1 MLMQGALRKSAARM
15 PPAGTKAA
23 ATLAGTLRFFCLLW
37 LAGLAM
43 RMTLLVVPPVIPLIH
58 EDLRMSETQI
68 GLLIGLPL
76 ALFAIAAVPGS
87 LLVARGGAKLA
98 VTLGM
103 VIAAVAGGLRGAAF
117 DVWTL
122 YVAAIATGFGIA
134 IMQPGMPKLVHDWS
148 PNRIGIATVVYSNGM
163 VIGAILPPVLTIPFI
178 LPLVGGSWR
187 LNFFVWAAPAILITI
202 AFLLLSPKETH
213 RSRAAPAAIGALWWP
228 DWRNPLIWLL
238 GFTFGC
244 NNSPFFAANA
254 FLGDYL
260 ASRGQADLLGPAL
273 ASLNGAQLVAL
284 VLLFVVAGRLQQRA
298 WPFLLFGPVMLA
310 GFLGLIL
317 IKAPLAILVSTALI
331 GISTVMTMTPILAL
345 PPLLAAPGDVARTA
359 AGMLTI
365 SYTCAIVIPTLCGAL
380 WDMTGRPWIVFVPLC
395 LCAVALTVLGSIVS
409 RRRPAAHAAHS

>member
-15 PPAGTKAA
+15 LPAGTKAT

-37 LAGLAM
+37 LAGLTM

-122 YVAAIATGFGIA
+122 YAAAIATGFGIA
-134 IMQPGMPKLVHDWS
+134 IMQPGMPKLVHDWL

-163 VIGAILPPVLTIPFI
+163 VIGAILPPVFTIPFV

-187 LNFFVWAAPAILITI
+187 
-202 AFLLLSPKETH
+202 
-213 RSRAAPAAIGALWWP
+213 
-228 DWRNPLIWLL
+228 
-238 GFTFGC
+238 
-244 NNSPFFAANA
+244 
-254 FLGDYL
+254 
-260 ASRGQADLLGPAL
+260 
-273 ASLNGAQLVAL
+273 
-284 VLLFVVAGRLQQRA
+284 
-298 WPFLLFGPVMLA
+298 
-310 GFLGLIL
+310 
-317 IKAPLAILVSTALI
+317 
-331 GISTVMTMTPILAL
+331 
-345 PPLLAAPGDVARTA
+345 
-359 AGMLTI
+359 
-365 SYTCAIVIPTLCGAL
+365 
-380 WDMTGRPWIVFVPLC
+380 
-395 LCAVALTVLGSIVS
+395 
-409 RRRPAAHAAHS
+409 RRPF

>member
-1 MLMQGALRKSAARM
+1 
-15 PPAGTKAA
+15 
-23 ATLAGTLRFFCLLW
+23 
-37 LAGLAM
+37 
-43 RMTLLVVPPVIPLIH
+43 
-58 EDLRMSETQI
+58 
-68 GLLIGLPL
+68 
-76 ALFAIAAVPGS
+76 
-87 LLVARGGAKLA
+87 
-98 VTLGM
+98 M

-122 YVAAIATGFGIA
+122 YAAAIATGFGIA
-134 IMQPGMPKLVHDWS
+134 IMQPGMPKLVHDWL

-163 VIGAILPPVLTIPFI
+163 VVGAILPPVLAIPFI

-202 AFLLLSPKETH
+202 VFLLLSPKETH
-213 RSRAAPAAIGALWWP
+213 RSGAAPSAIGALWWP

-238 GFTFGC
+238 GLTFGS

-260 ASRGQADLLGPAL
+260 ASRGQGDLLGPAL
-273 ASLNGAQLVAL
+273 ASLNGAQLIAL
-284 VLLFVVAGRLQQRA
+284 VLLFVVVGRLQRRA

-317 IKAPLAILVSTALI
+317 IQSPLAVLACTALI

-380 WDMTGRPWIVFVPLC
+380 WDMTGKPWIVFVPLC

>member
-1 MLMQGALRKSAARM
+1 M

-23 ATLAGTLRFFCLLW
+23 ETLAGTLRFFCLLW

-76 ALFAIAAVPGS
+76 ALFAVAAVPGS
-87 LLVARGGAKLA
+87 LLIARGGAKLA
-98 VTLGM
+98 VILGM
-103 VIAAVAGGLRGAAF
+103 VITAFAGGLRGSAV

-122 YVAAIATGFGIA
+122 YTAAIATGFGIA
-134 IMQPGMPKLVHDWS
+134 IMQPGMPTLVREWLPS
-148 PNRIGIATVVYSNGM
+148 RIGLATVVYSSGM
-163 VIGAILPPVLTIPFI
+163 VVGAILPPVLTIPLV

-187 LNFFVWAAPAILITI
+187 LNFLVWAVPAVLIS
-202 AFLLLSPKETH
+202 AVFLLLSPKETH
-213 RSRAAPAAIGALWWP
+213 RSRAATAAIGALWWP

-238 GFTFGC
+238 GFTFGS

-284 VLLFVVAGRLQQRA
+284 VLLFVVAGRLQRRA
-298 WPFLLFGPVMLA
+298 WPFLLFGPLMLA
-310 GFLGLIL
+310 GFLGLIVM
-317 IKAPLAILVSTALI
+317 KSPLAVLVCAGLI

-345 PPLLAAPGDVARTA
+345 PPLLAAPADVARTA

-365 SYTCAIVIPTLCGAL
+365 SYTCAIVIPTICGAL
-380 WDMTGRPWIVFVPLC
+380 WDVTGKPWIVFVPLC
-395 LCAVALTVLGSIVS
+395 LCAIALTALGAIVS

>member
-1 MLMQGALRKSAARM
+1 M

-23 ATLAGTLRFFCLLW
+23 ETLAGTLRFFCLLW

-76 ALFAIAAVPGS
+76 ALFAVAAVPGS
-87 LLVARGGAKLA
+87 LLIARGGAKLA
-98 VTLGM
+98 VILGM
-103 VIAAVAGGLRGAAF
+103 VITAFAGGLRGSAV

-122 YVAAIATGFGIA
+122 YTAAIATGFGIA
-134 IMQPGMPKLVHDWS
+134 IMHPGMPTLVREWLPS
-148 PNRIGIATVVYSNGM
+148 RIGLATVVYSSGM
-163 VIGAILPPVLTIPFI
+163 VVGAILPPVLTIPFV

-187 LNFFVWAAPAILITI
+187 LNFLVWAVPAVLIS
-202 AFLLLSPKETH
+202 AVFLLLSPKETH
-213 RSRAAPAAIGALWWP
+213 RSRAATAAIGAPWWP
-228 DWRNPLIWLL
+228 NWRNPLIWLL
-238 GFTFGC
+238 GFTFGS

-284 VLLFVVAGRLQQRA
+284 VLLFVVAGRLQRRA
-298 WPFLLFGPVMLA
+298 WPFLLFGPLMLA
-310 GFLGLIL
+310 GFLGLIVM
-317 IKAPLAILVSTALI
+317 KSPLAVLVCAGLI

-345 PPLLAAPGDVARTA
+345 PPLLAAPADVARTA

-365 SYTCAIVIPTLCGAL
+365 SYTCAIVIPTICGAL
-380 WDMTGRPWIVFVPLC
+380 WDVTGKPWIVFVPLC
-395 LCAVALTVLGSIVS
+395 LCAIALTALGAIVS

>member
-1 MLMQGALRKSAARM
+1 M

-23 ATLAGTLRFFCLLW
+23 ETLAGTLRFFCLLW

-87 LLVARGGAKLA
+87 LLIARGGAKL
-98 VTLGM
+98 VVMLGM
-103 VIAAVAGGLRGAAF
+103 VITAFAGGLRGAAV

-122 YVAAIATGFGIA
+122 YTAAIATGFGIA
-134 IMQPGMPKLVHDWS
+134 IMQPGMPTLVREWLPS
-148 PNRIGIATVVYSNGM
+148 RIGLATVVYSSGM
-163 VIGAILPPVLTIPFI
+163 VVGAILPPVLTIPFV

-187 LNFFVWAAPAILITI
+187 LNFLVWAVPAVLIS
-202 AFLLLSPKETH
+202 AVFLLLSPKETH
-213 RSRAAPAAIGALWWP
+213 RSRAATAAIGALWWP

-238 GFTFGC
+238 GFTFGS

-284 VLLFVVAGRLQQRA
+284 VLLFVVAGRLQRRA
-298 WPFLLFGPVMLA
+298 WPFLLFGPLMLA
-310 GFLGLIL
+310 GFLGLIVM
-317 IKAPLAILVSTALI
+317 KSPLAVLVCAGLI

-345 PPLLAAPGDVARTA
+345 PPLLAAPADVARTA

-365 SYTCAIVIPTLCGAL
+365 SYTCAIVIPTICGAL
-380 WDMTGRPWIVFVPLC
+380 WDVTGKPWIVFVPLC
-395 LCAVALTVLGSIVS
+395 LCAIALTALGAIVS
-409 RRRPAAHAAHS
+409 RRRPAAHAAHN

>member
-1 MLMQGALRKSAARM
+1 M

-23 ATLAGTLRFFCLLW
+23 ETLAGTLRFFCLLW

-76 ALFAIAAVPGS
+76 ALFAVAAVPGS
-87 LLVARGGAKLA
+87 LLIARGGAKLA
-98 VTLGM
+98 VILGM
-103 VIAAVAGGLRGAAF
+103 VITAFAGGLRGSAV

-122 YVAAIATGFGIA
+122 YTAAIATGFGIA
-134 IMQPGMPKLVHDWS
+134 IMQPGMPTLVREWLPS
-148 PNRIGIATVVYSNGM
+148 RIGLATVVYSSGM
-163 VIGAILPPVLTIPFI
+163 VVGAILPPVLTIPLV

-187 LNFFVWAAPAILITI
+187 LNFLVWAVPAVLIS
-202 AFLLLSPKETH
+202 AVFLLLSPKETH
-213 RSRAAPAAIGALWWP
+213 RSRAATAAIGAPWWP
-228 DWRNPLIWLL
+228 NWRNPLIWLL
-238 GFTFGC
+238 GFTFGS

-284 VLLFVVAGRLQQRA
+284 VLLFVVAGRLQRRA
-298 WPFLLFGPVMLA
+298 WPFLLFGPLMLA
-310 GFLGLIL
+310 GFLGLIVM
-317 IKAPLAILVSTALI
+317 KSPLAVLVCAGLI

-345 PPLLAAPGDVARTA
+345 PPLLAAPADVARTA

-365 SYTCAIVIPTLCGAL
+365 SYTCAIVIPTICGAL
-380 WDMTGRPWIVFVPLC
+380 WDVTGKPWIVFVPLC
-395 LCAVALTVLGSIVS
+395 LCAIALTALGAIVS

>member
-1 MLMQGALRKSAARM
+1 M
-15 PPAGTKAA
+15 PPTGTKAA
-23 ATLAGTLRFFCLLW
+23 QTFGGTLRFFCLLW

-98 VTLGM
+98 VSLGM
-103 VIAAVAGGLRGAAF
+103 VIAAVAGCLRGAAV

-122 YVAAIATGFGIA
+122 YAAAIATGFGIA
-134 IMQPGMPKLVHDWS
+134 IMQPGMPKLVHEWL
-148 PNRIGIATVVYSNGM
+148 PNRIGLGTVVYSNGM

-178 LPLVGGSWR
+178 LPLFGGSWR
-187 LNFFVWAAPAILITI
+187 LNFLVWAVPAILIPVV
-202 AFLLLSPKETH
+202 FLLLSPKDTH
-213 RSRAAPAAIGALWWP
+213 RSGSVSAAVGGLWWP
-228 DWRNPLIWLL
+228 DWKNPLIWLL
-238 GFTFGC
+238 GFTFGS

-260 ASRGQADLLGPAL
+260 ASRGQADWLGPAL

-284 VLLFVVAGRLQQRA
+284 VLLFVVAGRLQRRA
-298 WPFLLFGPVMLA
+298 WPFLLFGPLMFA

-317 IKAPLAILVSTALI
+317 LQSPPSIVVCTGLI

-345 PPLLAAPGDVARTA
+345 PPLLAAPADVARTA

-365 SYTCAIVIPTLCGAL
+365 SYACAIVIPTLCGAL
-380 WDMTGRPWIVFVPLC
+380 WDMSGRPWIVFVPLC
-395 LCAVALTVLGSIVS
+395 LCAITLTVLGAIVS
-409 RRRPAAHAAHS
+409 RRRPAAQAAHS

>member
-1 MLMQGALRKSAARM
+1 M
-15 PPAGTKAA
+15 PAAGTKA
-23 ATLAGTLRFFCLLW
+23 TETSAGTFRFFCLLW

-98 VTLGM
+98 VMLGM
-103 VIAAVAGGLRGAAF
+103 AITAFAGGLRGAAV

-122 YVAAIATGFGIA
+122 YAAVIATGFGIA
-134 IMQPGMPKLVHDWS
+134 IMQPGMPTLLREWL
-148 PNRIGIATVVYSNGM
+148 PNRVGLGTVVYSNGM
-163 VIGAILPPVLTIPFI
+163 VMGAILPPVLTIPFI
-178 LPLVGGSWR
+178 LPLLGGSWR
-187 LNFFVWAAPAILITI
+187 LNFFVWAVPAILIAI
-202 AFLLLSPKETH
+202 VFFLLSPKET
-213 RSRAAPAAIGALWWP
+213 RRAGAASAVDGGLWWP

-238 GFTFGC
+238 GLTFGC

-260 ASRGQADLLGPAL
+260 ASRGQADWLGPAL

-284 VLLFVVAGRLQQRA
+284 VLLFVVSGRLQRRA
-298 WPFLLFGPVMLA
+298 WPFLLFGPLMFA

-317 IKAPLAILVSTALI
+317 IKSPLGIVVSTALV
-331 GISTVMTMTPILAL
+331 GLSTVMTMTPILAL
-345 PPLLAAPGDVARTA
+345 PPLLAAPADVARTA

-365 SYTCAIVIPTLCGAL
+365 SYTCAIIIPTLCGAL
-380 WDMTGRPWIVFVPLC
+380 WDATGKPWIVFVPLC
-395 LCAVALTVLGSIVS
+395 LCALALAVLGAIVS
-409 RRRPAAHAAHS
+409 RRRPAAQAAHN

>member
-1 MLMQGALRKSAARM
+1 M

-23 ATLAGTLRFFCLLW
+23 ETLAGTLRFFCLLW

-76 ALFAIAAVPGS
+76 ALFAVAAVPGS
-87 LLVARGGAKLA
+87 LLIARGGAKLA
-98 VTLGM
+98 VILGM
-103 VIAAVAGGLRGAAF
+103 VITAFAGGLRGAAV

-122 YVAAIATGFGIA
+122 YAATIATGFGIA
-134 IMQPGMPKLVHDWS
+134 IMQPGMPTLVREWLPS
-148 PNRIGIATVVYSNGM
+148 RIGLATVVYSSGM
-163 VIGAILPPVLTIPFI
+163 VVGAILPPVLTIPFI

-187 LNFFVWAAPAILITI
+187 LNFLVWAVPAVLIS
-202 AFLLLSPKETH
+202 AVFLLLSPKETH
-213 RSRAAPAAIGALWWP
+213 RSRAATAAIGALWWP

-238 GFTFGC
+238 GFTFGS

-260 ASRGQADLLGPAL
+260 ASRDQADLLGPAL

-284 VLLFVVAGRLQQRA
+284 VLLFLVVGRLQRRA
-298 WPFLLFGPVMLA
+298 WPFLLFGPLMLA
-310 GFLGLIL
+310 GFLGLIVMTS
-317 IKAPLAILVSTALI
+317 PLAVLVCTGLI

-345 PPLLAAPGDVARTA
+345 PPLLAAPADVARTA

-365 SYTCAIVIPTLCGAL
+365 SYTCAIVIPTICGAL
-380 WDMTGRPWIVFVPLC
+380 WDVTGKPWIVFVPLC
-395 LCAVALTVLGSIVS
+395 LCAIALTVLGAIVS

>member
-1 MLMQGALRKSAARM
+1 M
-15 PPAGTKAA
+15 PPAGTLVAK
-23 ATLAGTLRFFCLLW
+23 TFGDTLRFFCLLW

-76 ALFAIAAVPGS
+76 AVFAIAAVPGS

-98 VTLGM
+98 VMLGM
-103 VIAAVAGGLRGAAF
+103 AITALAGGLRGAAV

-122 YVAAIATGFGIA
+122 YAAVIATGFGIA
-134 IMQPGMPKLVHDWS
+134 IMQPGMPTLLREWL
-148 PNRIGIATVVYSNGM
+148 PNRVGLGTVVYSNGM
-163 VIGAILPPVLTIPFI
+163 VMGAILPPVLAIPFI

-187 LNFFVWAAPAILITI
+187 LNFFVWAVPAILIATV
-202 AFLLLSPKETH
+202 FFLLSPKEARH
-213 RSRAAPAAIGALWWP
+213 SSAASAVDGGLWWP

-238 GFTFGC
+238 GLTFGC

-260 ASRGQADLLGPAL
+260 ASRGQADWLGPAL

-284 VLLFVVAGRLQQRA
+284 VLLFVVSGRLQRRA
-298 WPFLLFGPVMLA
+298 WPFLLFGPLMFA

-317 IKAPLAILVSTALI
+317 IRSPLGIVVSTGLI
-331 GISTVMTMTPILAL
+331 GVSTVMTMTPILAL
-345 PPLLAAPGDVARTA
+345 PPLLAAPADVARTA

-365 SYTCAIVIPTLCGAL
+365 SYTCAIIIPTLCGAL
-380 WDMTGRPWIVFVPLC
+380 WDATGRPWIVFAPLC
-395 LCAVALTVLGSIVS
+395 LCALALTVLGASVS
-409 RRRPAAHAAHS
+409 RRRPAAQAAHS

>member
-1 MLMQGALRKSAARM
+1 MSAAW
-15 PPAGTKAA
+15 TKAA
-23 ATLAGTLRFFCLLW
+23 EASAGALRFFCLLW

-43 RMTLLVVPPVIPLIH
+43 RMTLLVVPLVIPLIH
-58 EDLRMSETQI
+58 EELRMSETQI

-98 VTLGM
+98 VMLGM
-103 VIAAVAGGLRGAAF
+103 VITAVAGALRGAAV

-122 YVAAIATGFGIA
+122 YAAVIATGFGIA
-134 IMQPGMPKLVHDWS
+134 IMQPGMPKLVHEWL
-148 PNRIGIATVVYSNGM
+148 PKRIGLATVVYSSGM
-163 VIGAILPPVLTIPFI
+163 VIGAILPPVLTLPII

-187 LNFFVWAAPAILITI
+187 VNFLVWAVPAIVIP
-202 AFLLLSPKETH
+202 AVFLLLSPKET
-213 RSRAAPAAIGALWWP
+213 RASGTASTAIGSLWWP
-228 DWRNPLIWLL
+228 DWKNPLIWLL

-260 ASRGQADLLGPAL
+260 ISRAQAEWLGPAL

-284 VLLFVVAGRLQQRA
+284 MLLFVVAGRLQRRA
-298 WPFLLFGPVMLA
+298 WPFLLFGPLMFF

-317 IKAPLAILVSTALI
+317 LQSPFSIVVCTALI
-331 GISTVMTMTPILAL
+331 GISMVMTMTPILAL
-345 PPLLAAPGDVARTA
+345 PPLLAAPADVARTA

-365 SYTCAIVIPTLCGAL
+365 SYTCAIIIPTLCGAL
-380 WDMTGRPWIVFVPLC
+380 WDASGRPWIVFVPLG
-395 LCAVALTVLGSIVS
+395 LCAVALTVLGAIVS
-409 RRRPAAHAAHS
+409 RRRPAAQAAHS

>member
-1 MLMQGALRKSAARM
+1 M

-23 ATLAGTLRFFCLLW
+23 QTFGGILRFFCLLW

-103 VIAAVAGGLRGAAF
+103 VIAAVAGCLRGAAV

-122 YVAAIATGFGIA
+122 YAAAIATGFGIA
-134 IMQPGMPKLVHDWS
+134 IMQPGMPKLVHEWL
-148 PNRIGIATVVYSNGM
+148 PNRIGLGTVVYSNGM

-178 LPLVGGSWR
+178 LPLFGGSWR
-187 LNFFVWAAPAILITI
+187 LNFFVWAVPAILIPVV
-202 AFLLLSPKETH
+202 FLLLSPKDTH
-213 RSRAAPAAIGALWWP
+213 RSGAASASIGGLWWP
-228 DWRNPLIWLL
+228 DWKSPLIWPL
-238 GFTFGC
+238 GFTFGS

-260 ASRGQADLLGPAL
+260 ASRGQADWLGPAL

-284 VLLFVVAGRLQQRA
+284 VLLFVVAGRLQRRA
-298 WPFLLFGPVMLA
+298 WPFLLFGPLMFA

-317 IKAPLAILVSTALI
+317 LQSPLSIVVCTALI

-345 PPLLAAPGDVARTA
+345 PPLLAAPADVARTA

-365 SYTCAIVIPTLCGAL
+365 SYACAIVIPTLCGAL
-380 WDMTGRPWIVFVPLC
+380 WDMSGRPWIVFVPLC
-395 LCAVALTVLGSIVS
+395 LCAITLTVLGAIVS
-409 RRRPAAHAAHS
+409 RRRPAAQAAHS

>member
-1 MLMQGALRKSAARM
+1 M

-23 ATLAGTLRFFCLLW
+23 ETLAGTLRFFCLLW

-87 LLVARGGAKLA
+87 LLIARGGAELA
-98 VTLGM
+98 VILGM
-103 VIAAVAGGLRGAAF
+103 VITAFAGGLRGAAV

-122 YVAAIATGFGIA
+122 YAATIATGFGIA
-134 IMQPGMPKLVHDWS
+134 IMQPGMPTLVREWLPS
-148 PNRIGIATVVYSNGM
+148 RIGLATVVYSSGM
-163 VIGAILPPVLTIPFI
+163 VVGAILPPVLTIPFV

-187 LNFFVWAAPAILITI
+187 LNFLVWAVPAVLIS
-202 AFLLLSPKETH
+202 AVFLLLSPKETH
-213 RSRAAPAAIGALWWP
+213 RSRAATAAIGALWWP

-238 GFTFGC
+238 GFTFGS
-244 NNSPFFAANA
+244 NNSQFFAANA

-284 VLLFVVAGRLQQRA
+284 VLLFVVAGRLQRRA
-298 WPFLLFGPVMLA
+298 WPFLLFGPLMLA
-310 GFLGLIL
+310 GFLGLIVM
-317 IKAPLAILVSTALI
+317 KSPLAVLVCAGLI
-331 GISTVMTMTPILAL
+331 GISTVMTNADPG
-345 PPLLAAPGDVARTA
+345 LAAATCSARRRGAHGGRYAHRQLYLRDRHPDHLRRALGRNRQALDRLRA
-359 AGMLTI
+359 AMLVRH
-365 SYTCAIVIPTLCGAL
+365 CADGAGR
-380 WDMTGRPWIVFVPLC
+380 DRKPAQTGR
-395 LCAVALTVLGSIVS
+395 S
-409 RRRPAAHAAHS
+409 RRA

>member
-1 MLMQGALRKSAARM
+1 M

-23 ATLAGTLRFFCLLW
+23 ETLAGTLRFFCLLW

-87 LLVARGGAKLA
+87 LLIARGGAKL
-98 VTLGM
+98 VVMLGM
-103 VIAAVAGGLRGAAF
+103 VITAFAGGLRGSAV

-122 YVAAIATGFGIA
+122 YTAAIATGFGIA
-134 IMQPGMPKLVHDWS
+134 IMQPGMPTLVREWLPS
-148 PNRIGIATVVYSNGM
+148 RIGLATVVYSSGM
-163 VIGAILPPVLTIPFI
+163 VVGAILPPVLTIPFV

-187 LNFFVWAAPAILITI
+187 LNFLVWAVPAVLIS
-202 AFLLLSPKETH
+202 AVFLLLSPKETH
-213 RSRAAPAAIGALWWP
+213 RSRAATAAIGALWWP

-238 GFTFGC
+238 GFTFGS

-284 VLLFVVAGRLQQRA
+284 VLLFVVAGRLQRRA
-298 WPFLLFGPVMLA
+298 WPFLLFGPLMLA
-310 GFLGLIL
+310 GFLGLIVM
-317 IKAPLAILVSTALI
+317 KSPLAVLVCAGLI

-345 PPLLAAPGDVARTA
+345 PPLLAAPADVARTA

-365 SYTCAIVIPTLCGAL
+365 SYTCAIVIPTICGAL
-380 WDMTGRPWIVFVPLC
+380 WDVTGKPWIVFVPLC
-395 LCAVALTVLGSIVS
+395 LCAIALTALGAIVS

>member
-1 MLMQGALRKSAARM
+1 M

-23 ATLAGTLRFFCLLW
+23 ETLAGTLRFFCLLW

-76 ALFAIAAVPGS
+76 ALFAVAAVPGS
-87 LLVARGGAKLA
+87 LLIARGGAKLA
-98 VTLGM
+98 VILGM
-103 VIAAVAGGLRGAAF
+103 VITAFAGGLRGSAV

-122 YVAAIATGFGIA
+122 YTAAIATGFGIA
-134 IMQPGMPKLVHDWS
+134 IMQPGMPTLVREWLPS
-148 PNRIGIATVVYSNGM
+148 RIGLATVVYSSGM
-163 VIGAILPPVLTIPFI
+163 VVGAILPPVLTIPFV

-187 LNFFVWAAPAILITI
+187 LNFLVWAVPAVLIS
-202 AFLLLSPKETH
+202 AVFLLLSPKETH
-213 RSRAAPAAIGALWWP
+213 RSRAATAAIGALWWP

-238 GFTFGC
+238 GFTFGS

-284 VLLFVVAGRLQQRA
+284 VLLFVVAGRLQRRA
-298 WPFLLFGPVMLA
+298 WPFLLFGPLMLA
-310 GFLGLIL
+310 GFLGLIVM
-317 IKAPLAILVSTALI
+317 KSPLAVLVCAGLI

-345 PPLLAAPGDVARTA
+345 PPLLAAPADVARTA

-365 SYTCAIVIPTLCGAL
+365 SYTCAIVIPTICGAL
-380 WDMTGRPWIVFVPLC
+380 WDVTGKPWIVFVPLC
-395 LCAVALTVLGSIVS
+395 LCAIALTALGAIVS

>member
-1 MLMQGALRKSAARM
+1 M
-15 PPAGTKAA
+15 PAAGTKAA
-23 ATLAGTLRFFCLLW
+23 ETSAGTFRFFCLLW

-58 EDLRMSETQI
+58 EDLHMSETQI

-98 VTLGM
+98 VMLGM
-103 VIAAVAGGLRGAAF
+103 AITALAGGLRGAAV

-122 YVAAIATGFGIA
+122 YAAVIATGFGIA
-134 IMQPGMPKLVHDWS
+134 IMQPGMPTLLREWL
-148 PNRIGIATVVYSNGM
+148 PNRVGLGTVVYSNGM
-163 VIGAILPPVLTIPFI
+163 VMGAILPPVLTIPLV

-187 LNFFVWAAPAILITI
+187 FNFFVWAVPAIFISI
-202 AFLLLSPKETH
+202 VFFLMSPKEEC
-213 RSRAAPAAIGALWWP
+213 RSGASSAVDGGLWWP

-238 GFTFGC
+238 GLTFGC

-260 ASRGQADLLGPAL
+260 ASRGQADWLGPAL

-284 VLLFVVAGRLQQRA
+284 VLLFVVSARLQRRA
-298 WPFLLFGPVMLA
+298 WPFLVFGPLMFA

-317 IKAPLAILVSTALI
+317 IKSPLGIVLSTGLV

-345 PPLLAAPGDVARTA
+345 PPLLAAPADVARTA

-365 SYTCAIVIPTLCGAL
+365 SYTCAIIIPTLCGAL
-380 WDMTGRPWIVFVPLC
+380 WDATGKPWIVFVPLC
-395 LCAVALTVLGSIVS
+395 VCALALAVLGTIVS
-409 RRRPAAHAAHS
+409 RRRPANSGRA

>member
-1 MLMQGALRKSAARM
+1 MLRNLQQQF
-15 PPAGTKAA
+15 P
-23 ATLAGTLRFFCLLW
+23 
-37 LAGLAM
+37 
-43 RMTLLVVPPVIPLIH
+43 
-58 EDLRMSETQI
+58 
-68 GLLIGLPL
+68 
-76 ALFAIAAVPGS
+76 
-87 LLVARGGAKLA
+87 
-98 VTLGM
+98 
-103 VIAAVAGGLRGAAF
+103 
-117 DVWTL
+117 
-122 YVAAIATGFGIA
+122 
-134 IMQPGMPKLVHDWS
+134 PKLVHDWL
-148 PNRIGIATVVYSNGM
+148 PNRIGMATVVYSNGM
-163 VIGAILPPVLTIPFI
+163 VVGAILPPVLTIPFI

-202 AFLLLSPKETH
+202 VFLLLSPKETQ
-213 RSRAAPAAIGALWWP
+213 RSGAAPSAIGALWWP

-238 GFTFGC
+238 GFTFGS

-273 ASLNGAQLVAL
+273 ASLNGAQLIAL
-284 VLLFVVAGRLQQRA
+284 VLLFVVAGRLQRRA

-317 IKAPLAILVSTALI
+317 IQSPLAVLACTALI

-380 WDMTGRPWIVFVPLC
+380 WDMTGKPWIVFVPLC

>member
-1 MLMQGALRKSAARM
+1 M

-23 ATLAGTLRFFCLLW
+23 ETLAGTLRFFCLLR

-76 ALFAIAAVPGS
+76 ALFAVAAVPGS
-87 LLVARGGAKLA
+87 LLIARGGAKLA
-98 VTLGM
+98 VILGM
-103 VIAAVAGGLRGAAF
+103 VITAFAGGLRGAAV

-122 YVAAIATGFGIA
+122 YMAAIATGFGIA
-134 IMQPGMPKLVHDWS
+134 IMQPGMPTLVREWLPS
-148 PNRIGIATVVYSNGM
+148 RIGLATVVYSSGM
-163 VIGAILPPVLTIPFI
+163 VVGAILPPVLTIPFV

-187 LNFFVWAAPAILITI
+187 LNFLVWAVPAVLIS
-202 AFLLLSPKETH
+202 AVFLLLSPKETH
-213 RSRAAPAAIGALWWP
+213 RSRAATAAIGALWWP

-238 GFTFGC
+238 GFTFGS
-244 NNSPFFAANA
+244 NKSPFFAANA

-284 VLLFVVAGRLQQRA
+284 VLLFVVAGRLQRRA
-298 WPFLLFGPVMLA
+298 WPFLLFGPLMLA
-310 GFLGLIL
+310 GFLGLIVT
-317 IKAPLAILVSTALI
+317 KSPLAVLVCTALI

-345 PPLLAAPGDVARTA
+345 PPLLAAPADVARTA

-365 SYTCAIVIPTLCGAL
+365 SYTCAIVIPTICGAF
-380 WDMTGRPWIVFVPLC
+380 WDVTGKPWIVFVPLC
-395 LCAVALTVLGSIVS
+395 LCAIALTALGAIVS
-409 RRRPAAHAAHS
+409 RCRPAAHAAHS